1 MTNYLPVIKKHE
13 GLRLKPYHCSEGK
26 LTIGI
31 GRNLESNGISEEEAE
46 YMALNDIAMAEKA
59 ASSLVRDFLVLND
72 NRKIV
77 LVSMAFQ
84 MGRTGLSKFVKMLD
98 AVDLGAF
105 RTASDE
111 MLDSRWAKQT
121 PERAK
126 ELSEMMKG

>member
-1 MTNYLPVIKKHE
+1 MTDYLSIIKKHE
-13 GLRLKPYHCSEGK
+13 GFRTKPYHCTEGK

-31 GRNLESNGISEEEAE
+31 GRNLEENGISEDEAD
-46 YMALNDIAMAEKA
+46 YMARNDINTAEKA
-59 ASSLVRDFLVLND
+59 ATSLVRDFAALND

-84 MGRTGLSKFVKMLD
+84 MGRTGLSKFVKMID
-98 AVDLGAF
+98 AIDLGAF
-105 RTASDE
+105 RTAADE
-111 MLDSRWAKQT
+111 MLDSQWAKQT

>member
-1 MTNYLPVIKKHE
+1 MTDYLSTIKRHE

-31 GRNLESNGISEEEAE
+31 GRNLESNGISEDEAE
-46 YMALNDIAMAEKA
+46 LMALNDIAMAEKYA
-59 ASSLVRDFLVLND
+59 TALVSDFSALND

-98 AVDLGAF
+98 AIDIGAF
-105 RTASDE
+105 RTAADE
-111 MLDSRWAKQT
+111 MLNSKWARQT

-126 ELSEMMKG
+126 ELAEMMKG

>member
-1 MTNYLPVIKKHE
+1 MTDYLTIIKRHE
-13 GLRLKPYHCSEGK
+13 GMRTRPYHCSEGK

-31 GRNLESNGISEEEAE
+31 GRNLDDVGISQDEAE
-46 YMALNDIAMAEKA
+46 YMALNDIAMAEKYA
-59 ASSLVRDFLVLND
+59 AALVRDFNGLND

-98 AVDLGAF
+98 AIDIGAF
-105 RTASDE
+105 RTAADE
-111 MLDSRWAKQT
+111 MLDSKWARQT